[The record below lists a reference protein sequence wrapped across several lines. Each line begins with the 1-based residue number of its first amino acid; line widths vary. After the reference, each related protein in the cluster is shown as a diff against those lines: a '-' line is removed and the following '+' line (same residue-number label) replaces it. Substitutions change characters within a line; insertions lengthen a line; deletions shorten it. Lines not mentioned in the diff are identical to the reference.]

1 MNLSLCGFLAY
12 AALCNAMGFYRIADV
27 PPDLVNSPVTFT
39 DLDGTLYPSDP
50 GRINNRQLAIQ
61 FLMDKKGYDA
71 VMARRLLSAYRTR
84 YHGMPVLGL
93 VKEQGLNAL
102 EYERYIHARSNL
114 ASILRPDLRL
124 SRMLGRLRTQR
135 YVLTNSGLEHA
146 ISALNALGILN
157 RYHGI
162 VYVDYSRKTIL
173 TKPNLQVYREAMRLV
188 KVNDPRRVYFVDD
201 QSRYLLEP
209 RQLGWNTLLL
219 DSERRALMAS
229 GNTLP
234 SIRSIYDLPAAW
246 PNLFN

>member
-1 MNLSLCGFLAY
+1 
-12 AALCNAMGFYRIADV
+12 MGFYRIADV
-27 PPDLVNSPVTFT
+27 PPNLINSPVTFT

-50 GRINNRQLAIQ
+50 RRINNRQLAVQ
-61 FLMDKKGYDA
+61 FLMEKKGYDV
-71 VMARRLLSAYRTR
+71 VMARRLLSAYRSR
-84 YHGMPVLGL
+84 YDGMPVLGL

-114 ASILRPDLRL
+114 PSILRPDLRL
-124 SRMLGRLRTQR
+124 STMLGRLRTQR

-162 VYVDYSRKTIL
+162 VYVDYSRRNIL
-173 TKPNLQVYREAMRLV
+173 TKPNIQVYREAMRLV
-188 KVNDPRRVYFVDD
+188 NARDPRQVYFVDD
-201 QSRYLLEP
+201 QRKYLMEP

-219 DSERRALMAS
+219 DTERRAMMAS
-229 GNTLP
+229 GQVLP
-234 SIRSIYDLPAAW
+234 SIRSIYDLPVAW